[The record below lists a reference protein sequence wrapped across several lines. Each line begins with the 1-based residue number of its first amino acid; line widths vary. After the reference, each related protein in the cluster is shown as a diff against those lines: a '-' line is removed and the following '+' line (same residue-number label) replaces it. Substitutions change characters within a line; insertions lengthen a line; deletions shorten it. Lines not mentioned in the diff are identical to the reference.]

1 MAWITQGITNY
12 IGGYVDQVVGGALKA
27 GGGFAGDAVG
37 AVGTG
42 INSFGGGIEK
52 SIRRYGDGA
61 KDYGNAIKDWTDAD
75 GPRNTTASNPLGLP
89 NSTTGG
95 KRALAWSKSSPTV
108 NSSPVYRASSSVGT
122 KAAIKPSSSVRIVPS
137 QVSKATNVPVKK
149 TVPAN
154 VPIAGVTVKKQSS
167 TQTKPSGNGVKKVP
181 MAGPTMKKNQALAKK
196 K

>member
-1 MAWITQGITNY
+1 MAWITQGITSY

-37 AVGTG
+37 AVGNG

-75 GPRNTTASNPLGLP
+75 GPRNTTAANPLGLP
-89 NSTTGG
+89 NSITGG
-95 KRALAWSKSSPTV
+95 KRSLGWSKSSPTV
-108 NSSPVYRASSSVGT
+108 NSSPVYRAPSSVGT
-122 KAAIKPSSSVRIVPS
+122 KAAIKPSPSVRRVPA
-137 QVSKATNVPVKK
+137 QISKVTNVPVKRAGPSK
-149 TVPAN
+149 
-154 VPIAGVTVKKQSS
+154 VPIAGVTVKNQSPAK
-167 TQTKPSGNGVKKVP
+167 TKPPSGGVKKVP